1 MTDLLSD
8 IMKKVQKQWYFPVPS
23 FFPQFGCSWGSAAA
37 LQSWG
42 NRLEDEANV
51 YKSVGWKKQ
60 PGSSITLLS
69 YWTNHRPVQ
78 LWAFLFWEKKK
89 KIKQP
94 FYVGFSL
101 GIPLVA
107 FLNILTGT
115 LRAVPVE
122 WWRWEVMAIIGDW
135 LNWIQRRE
143 TMVIRRLAVMGGR
156 EKGDL
161 A

>member
-89 KIKQP
+89 KNQTTLLCRLLSGYSASCISKHPNWYTQSRSSGVVKMGSDG
-94 FYVGFSL
+94 YHWRL
-101 GIPLVA
+101 TK
-107 FLNILTGT
+107 LNSKERNNGHKTAGC
-115 LRAVPVE
+115 
-122 WWRWEVMAIIGDW
+122 D
-135 LNWIQRRE
+135 
-143 TMVIRRLAVMGGR
+143 GR
-156 EKGDL
+156 
-161 A
+161 